1 MRKKI
6 TVVGA
11 GNVGSLVAARLLV
24 EELGDIVI
32 VDVVEGMPQGKGLDL
47 QQMAPLLNHDARIT
61 GTNTYDE
68 TADSDVVVITA
79 GLARKPGMT
88 RDDLLAKNEEI
99 IKGVVEKIAPLSPNA
114 VLIVVSNPLDAMCH
128 VAKRVSGFPKERVI
142 GMAGVLD
149 TARFRTF
156 ISLELGVSIQDIA
169 AIVLGGHGDQMVPL
183 PKYCTVGGIPLEML
197 MSHERMAAIIERTR
211 NGGGE
216 IVSLLKTGSAFFA
229 PAACAVEMVT
239 AVVKDK
245 KRILPCSAY
254 LEGEY
259 GYHGIYLGVPVL
271 LGAGGV
277 EKILQLH
284 LLPDEKSALDK
295 SAAAVRE
302 QVEKLTV

>member
-99 IKGVVEKIAPLSPNA
+99 IKGVVEHVAPLSPNA

-183 PKYCTVGGIPLEML
+183 PKYCTVGGVPLEML